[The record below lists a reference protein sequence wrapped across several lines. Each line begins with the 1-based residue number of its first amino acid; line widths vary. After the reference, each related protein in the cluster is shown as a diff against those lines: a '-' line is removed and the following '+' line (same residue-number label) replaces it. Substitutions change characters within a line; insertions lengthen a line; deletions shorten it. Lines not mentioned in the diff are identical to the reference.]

1 MKSLL
6 TLFALVPLFT
16 TGCFVYDSKTP
27 SHLERDTSEENIRE
41 TSEENTR
48 ETGTTL
54 TTETANE
61 ALAWLTPD
69 TAVIGTVEIY
79 SLQGDFDYSSVESLS
94 LDGPSNAEIVTM
106 TPREDEIIV
115 VIGLDG
121 KHVALGENDMT
132 INFVN
137 GSAFI
142 VPSVLTV
149 VAPK

>member
-1 MKSLL
+1 MKPLL
-6 TLFALVPLFT
+6 TLLAFVPLFT
-16 TGCFVYDSKTP
+16 TGCIVYDSKTP
-27 SHLERDTSEENIRE
+27 SNLERDTAEE
-41 TSEENTR
+41 STR
-48 ETGTTL
+48 ETGTNL
-54 TTETANE
+54 TTETAND

-69 TAVIGTVEIY
+69 SAVIGSVEIY

-94 LDGPSNAEIVTM
+94 LDGPSNADVVTM
-106 TPREDEIIV
+106 TPREDEILV

-121 KHVALGENDMT
+121 KDVALGENDMT
-132 INFVN
+132 INFVD

>member
-1 MKSLL
+1 MKPLL
-6 TLFALVPLFT
+6 TLLAFVPLFT
-16 TGCFVYDSKTP
+16 TGCIVYDSKTP
-27 SHLERDTSEENIRE
+27 SNLERDTAEENIRE

-48 ETGTTL
+48 ETGTNL
-54 TTETANE
+54 TTETAND

-69 TAVIGTVEIY
+69 SAVIGSVEIY

-94 LDGPSNAEIVTM
+94 LDGPSNADVVTM
-106 TPREDEIIV
+106 TPREDEILV

-121 KHVALGENDMT
+121 KDVALGENDMT
-132 INFVN
+132 INFVD